1 MSARMRFALSFAL
14 LFTLL
19 IVPVVGRG
27 EGEKKEEEVKT
38 DDRLVCIGALAG
50 AHIYTTYGY
59 VGTVADGYAH
69 DVYKA
74 EKVQDLMKEVIG
86 LAEVSMK
93 QLKTVRNGNIVDADR
108 KVIDDVSEVYAL
120 LQKEAK
126 ALSEYSKSKNK
137 DDLAKFE
144 EARTAAWPKIKAVLG
159 IKDDAK

>member
-1 MSARMRFALSFAL
+1 MFASLRFALSFAL
-14 LFTLL
+14 LHSLF
-19 IVPVVGRG
+19 IVPVVCRG
-27 EGEKKEEEVKT
+27 EGEKKEAKGKT

-86 LAEVSMK
+86 LADVSIK
-93 QLKTVRNGNIVDADR
+93 QLKVVRNGNIVDADI
-108 KVIDDVSEVYAL
+108 KVIDDVSEVYGL

-126 ALSEYSKSKNK
+126 ALSDYSKSKNK

-144 EARTAAWPKIKAVLG
+144 EARTAAWPKIKTVLG
-159 IKDDAK
+159 MEDEAK

>member
-1 MSARMRFALSFAL
+1 MSASLRFVLSFPL
-14 LFTLL
+14 LFSLL
-19 IVPVVGRG
+19 IVPAVTRG
-27 EGEKKEEEVKT
+27 QGEKKEEEGKT

-59 VGTVADGYAH
+59 VGTVADAYAH
-69 DVYKA
+69 DIYKA

-86 LAEVSMK
+86 LADVSMK
-93 QLKTVRNGNIVDADR
+93 QLKAVRNGNLVEADK
-108 KVIDDVSEVYAL
+108 KVIDDVSEVYGL

-126 ALSEYSKSKNK
+126 ALSDYCKSKNK

-144 EARTAAWPKIKAVLG
+144 EARTAAWPKIKTVLG